1 MTEAE
6 DTKIQEPPDRPGVEP
21 EDSLAEAGRKLL
33 RFQLARMAR
42 HEDGTRLGEDIEEL
56 HDMRV
61 AVRRMRAVFEVFG
74 PAFKA
79 GAIKPFLKGL
89 RATGRALGRV
99 RDLDVFI
106 EKAQRY
112 LKDLPAE
119 EQSGLDPLFEAWAQE
134 REAARNKMLKYLDSE
149 DFDTFKRKF
158 GEWVNTPGAGATV
171 YAPAADQTY
180 PDQVRYVAPVLVY
193 QRLAGVR
200 AHEARLAE
208 ASLEQL
214 HELRLEFKRL
224 RYTLEFFKE
233 VLGPEVKAV
242 IDDLKKMQDHLG
254 DLNDANVACDL
265 LSDFLER
272 WGVQQAGLPIAER
285 RNSEPVVAYLAA
297 KHAERH
303 RLLLSFDEAWA
314 HFHRSEFRENLA
326 LAVAKV

>member
-1 MTEAE
+1 MTEVE

-33 RFQLARMAR
+33 RFHLARMVQ

-112 LKDLPAE
+112 LQDLPAE
-119 EQSGLDPLFEAWAQE
+119 ERSGLDPLFEAWAQE
-134 REAARNKMLKYLDSE
+134 REAARHKMLKYLDSE
-149 DFDTFKRKF
+149 EYDIFKRNF
-158 GEWVNTPGAGATV
+158 SEWVNTPGAGATV
-171 YAPAADQTY
+171 YAPSADQTY
-180 PDQVRYVAPVLVY
+180 ADQVRYVAPVLVY

-254 DLNDANVACDL
+254 DLNDANVACDQ

-272 WGVQQAGLPIAER
+272 WGVQQASLPIAER

-303 RLLLSFDEAWA
+303 RLLLSFDAAWA
-314 HFHRSEFRENLA
+314 HFHRPEFRENLA